1 MIVRR
6 LIPIVLFSVNLASA
20 PAFAWG
26 FGGAG
31 PPTRVPVPS
40 RVLHAAATD
49 SGGTTVELTSVS
61 FDGEI
66 LLFGTLGKAQV
77 AIELERVATI
87 DFSDGPDGDHRLA
100 TAHLVDGSDAKVIV
114 KADLPLYGRA
124 VFGNY
129 RLYAEDLR
137 QLVIRP

>member
-1 MIVRR
+1 MRR
-6 LIPIVLFSVNLASA
+6 LLPIVLLSASLAS
-20 PAFAWG
+20 PSAFAWG
-26 FGGAG
+26 FGGNS

-87 DFSDGPDGDHRLA
+87 DFSAGPNAEHRLA
-100 TAHLVDGSDAKVIV
+100 TAHLVDGGEAKVIV
-114 KADLPLYGRA
+114 EADLPLYGRA

-129 RLYAEDLR
+129 RIYAEDLR
-137 QLVIRP
+137 QIVMRP